1 MENLEGVKEPVRTL
15 TADEIDALI
24 RREVE
29 VQAALQTDIAKIKG
43 EIEKV
48 EGELRRASYDA
59 ETKKSAAFAKAHAE
73 ASQRLEAARGRL
85 KRKEDALAIST
96 EVEVELREKR
106 NAACDEEGWLEILAE
121 MQTLIEKDASE
132 LDAHFEGGASPIR
145 PLIPAIK
152 GHLAKL
158 GELHGRLRAY
168 GLRHAD
174 PAAVF
179 RQFLECRFLPV
190 FRDRLFGYTPKI
202 IEEFARPYSEILMGL
217 KDRLVIERETSRRR
231 VSSSDHRRV
240 SSPAQSAAA
249 GVQDIEVRATTP
261 DGLAIAS

>member
-1 MENLEGVKEPVRTL
+1 MSNHEPNQTQVQ

-24 RREVE
+24 CREVG
-29 VQAALQTDIAKIKG
+29 VQGALRADTATIKS

-73 ASQRLEAARGRL
+73 ASERLDAARGRL

-96 EVEVELREKR
+96 GVEAALREKY
-106 NAACDEEGWLEILAE
+106 NAAYDEESWLEILAE
-121 MQTLIEKDASE
+121 MQTLIEKDASD

-152 GHLAKL
+152 EHLAKL
-158 GELHGRLRAY
+158 GQLHGRLRAY
-168 GLRHAD
+168 GLRRHAD

-217 KDRLVIERETSRRR
+217 KDRLVIERETSRRQA
-231 VSSSDHRRV
+231 SSSDRL
-240 SSPAQSAAA
+240 PASNPT
-249 GVQDIEVRATTP
+249 DS
-261 DGLAIAS
+261 IAVGA